1 MSMEIHVLSNTKLP
15 AIEAWQQAIDTEA
28 FNLKLDPDVKLEM
41 ASGFVPALLHDTES
55 GFECFHDDVA
65 ELMETYAETALA
77 DSGEHWKHA
86 LSLRWGSQSH
96 EGVSVFMAAAAY
108 ARATQGVV
116 FEPEEGRILT
126 VDECGDIA
134 RTWEKEEFKA

>member
-1 MSMEIHVLSNTKLP
+1 MSMEIHVLSNRKLP
-15 AIEAWQQAIDTEA
+15 EIEAWQQAIDAET
-28 FNLKLDPDVKLEM
+28 FNLKLDPDVKLET
-41 ASGFVPALLHDTES
+41 ASGFLPALLRNKPS

-65 ELMETYAETALA
+65 ELMETYAETSLV

-86 LSLRWGSQSH
+86 LSFRWGSQSH
-96 EGVSVFMAAAAY
+96 EGISVFMAAAAY
-108 ARATQGVV
+108 ARATEGVV

-134 RTWEKEEFKA
+134 RRWEKEEFEA